1 MAESFMCYEVGCRC
15 SAPAKLKGV
24 VALAPVAET
33 QREKDIALYQ
43 WAVAD
48 AAGKG
53 VDLSAL
59 SAGVVVSLVRAKL
72 REE

>member
-1 MAESFMCYEVGCRC
+1 MCHEVGCRC
-15 SAPAKLKGV
+15 STPTKLKGV

-48 AAGKG
+48 AAAKG

-59 SAGVVVSLVRAKL
+59 PAGVVVSLVRAKL